1 MITKLIDR
9 ELINKIRALIGE
21 NHSTYLS
28 DFQIPSGYKKVV
40 LFPTYDVYLNKKQYM
55 ALKSFLKQVNE
66 DNFYALNYYTILN
79 DDSYCVLD
87 DHNII
92 YQINRDTSYKEYT
105 DLFLVEMSYIVSKN
119 FDWFIVMEENRDA
132 GAGFF
137 VARDDLIELFQK
149 NYPQYLLDLEAFNK
163 YNK

>member
-1 MITKLIDR
+1 
-9 ELINKIRALIGE
+9 LIGE